1 MYWRITAALIVAALL
16 AGTHWKAYVS
26 GKQTVQ
32 AEWNLD
38 IQQRTEQAL
47 AAEQAARN
55 QEQQLVAAK
64 QKAEEAYV
72 DQKRKAARA
81 AAGAKSEL
89 DRLRDAIAS
98 TDVAS
103 CPDPAAQPR
112 ANVGARLELE
122 LLGQC
127 AGALFEMANTA
138 DRLETVIVGLQGY
151 VKNVCQAPGRSSLG
165 LPQRDAYDKK

>member
-38 IQQRTEQAL
+38 IQKRTEQAL

-64 QKAEEAYV
+64 HKAEEAYV
-72 DQKRKAARA
+72 NEKRKAARA
-81 AAGAKSEL
+81 AAGAESEL
-89 DRLRDAIAS
+89 DRLRDAIAERGDS
-98 TDVAS
+98 
-103 CPDPAAQPR
+103 PDPGSCTQPR
-112 ANVGARLELE
+112 ADGGARLELE

-127 AGALFEMANTA
+127 AGALTQLGQEA
-138 DRLETVIVGLQGY
+138 DRLETIIVGLQGY
-151 VKNVCQAPGRSSLG
+151 VKNVCLSPGTQLG
-165 LPQRDAYDKK
+165 K

>member
-26 GKQTVQ
+26 GKKTVQ

-55 QEQQLVAAK
+55 QEHQLVAAK

-72 DQKRKAARA
+72 NEKRKAARA
-81 AAGAKSEL
+81 AAGAQSEL
-89 DRLRDAIAS
+89 DRLRDAINDRGDS
-98 TDVAS
+98 S
-103 CPDPAAQPR
+103 CADPAAKPR
-112 ANVGARLELE
+112 ANGITRLEQE

-127 AGALFEMANTA
+127 AGALTELAAEA
-138 DRLETVIVGLQGY
+138 DRLEAIVVGLQAYIRGT
-151 VKNVCQAPGRSSLG
+151 VLKEASPGR
-165 LPQRDAYDKK
+165 

>member
-1 MYWRITAALIVAALL
+1 MYWRIAAALIVATLL

-26 GKQTVQ
+26 GKKTVQ

-38 IQQRTEQAL
+38 IQKRTEQAL
-47 AAEQAARN
+47 EAERAARD
-55 QEQQLVAAK
+55 QEQQLLAAK

-112 ANVGARLELE
+112 ANGVARLEQE
-122 LLGQC
+122 LLGHC
-127 AGALFEMANTA
+127 AGALTELAAEA
-138 DRLETVIVGLQGY
+138 DRLEAIVVGLQAYIRGT
-151 VKNVCQAPGRSSLG
+151 VLKETSPGR
-165 LPQRDAYDKK
+165 

>member
-55 QEQQLVAAK
+55 QEQKLVAAK
-64 QKAEEAYV
+64 QKAEAAYV
-72 DQKRKAARA
+72 NEKRKAARA
-81 AAGAKSEL
+81 AAGAQSEL
-89 DRLRDAIAS
+89 DRLRDSLAERGDS
-98 TDVAS
+98 
-103 CPDPAAQPR
+103 PDPGSCTQPR
-112 ANVGARLELE
+112 VDGGARLEQE
-122 LLGQC
+122 LLGHC
-127 AGALFEMANTA
+127 AGTLTRLAAEA
-138 DRLETVIVGLQGY
+138 DRLETIIVGLQGY
-151 VKNVCQAPGRSSLG
+151 VKDVCLSPGAQLV
-165 LPQRDAYDKK
+165 K

>member
-26 GKQTVQ
+26 GKKTVQ
-32 AEWNLD
+32 AEWNED
-38 IQQRTEQAL
+38 IQKRTTQAL
-47 AAEQAARN
+47 EAERAARN
-55 QEQQLVAAK
+55 QEQQLLAAK

-72 DQKRKAARA
+72 DQKRKAAVA

-89 DRLRDAIAS
+89 DRLRDAINDRGDS
-98 TDVAS
+98 S
-103 CPDPAAQPR
+103 CADPAAKPR
-112 ANVGARLELE
+112 ANGVARLEQE

-127 AGALFEMANTA
+127 AGALLEMANTA

-151 VKNVCQAPGRSSLG
+151 VKDVCLAPGR
-165 LPQRDAYDKK
+165 